1 MHNNESFR
9 KNVIYFL
16 MIVAAVVVCYSN
28 ALHGDFHF
36 DDDLTITENQKIKD
50 IKNVIHMNWID
61 AYLHGGRP
69 ITELTFAVNYA
80 LGGINV
86 VGYHMVNLLLHLL
99 AVFWVYLFTRKTL
112 LLAGHEKSEV
122 LALITAGI
130 FGLHPVQSE
139 SVTYISQRSEALASL
154 FCLMSL
160 FFFITARQ
168 RGFNR
173 RGALLYIAGLS
184 AFVIGIGAKEIIIT
198 LPALYVLYDFYFL
211 DKKPLLKRLAVP
223 APFII
228 FALIYIGIRFL
239 DLKDNT
245 VAGFNVEG
253 VTAQEYFMT
262 QFRVIMTYLRLIV
275 FPVHQNL
282 DYDFPI
288 HRNFFEP
295 EIFLSFIFLVF
306 ICGVAVLWRRRHKVA
321 SFGVLWFFIVI
332 SPTSSFVPVID
343 VIFEHRIYLALWGIV
358 TALVLVLYE
367 AYARLLSGRNFF
379 ARNPGTAGRFAFV
392 SVLAVMIIFG
402 GALYERNKVWQ
413 TKLSLWTDVAS
424 KSPNKPRA
432 HNNLGNCYFIQN
444 DFSAAIPHYKRAIAL
459 DPAWYESYYNL
470 AVSLENIGRKADA
483 VYYYLIFAR
492 EAPEAYNPLKKE
504 ILNKYRIAR

>member
-1 MHNNESFR
+1 MHKNESFKR
-9 KNVIYFL
+9 NVIYFL

-28 ALHGDFHF
+28 TLHGDFHF

-50 IKNVIHMNWID
+50 IKNIIHMNWIHSF
-61 AYLHGGRP
+61 LQGGRP
-69 ITELTFAVNYA
+69 ITELTFALNYA
-80 LGGINV
+80 LGGIHV
-86 VGYHMVNLLLHLL
+86 VGYHVVNLLIHLFV
-99 AVFWVYLFTRKTL
+99 VFWVYLFTRKTL
-112 LLAGHEKSEV
+112 KLDGHEKSAV
-122 LALITAGI
+122 LALIITGI

-160 FFFITARQ
+160 FFFIKARE

-173 RGALLYIAGLS
+173 KGALLYIAGLTV
-184 AFVIGIGAKEIIIT
+184 FVIGIGAKEIVIT
-198 LPALYVLYDFYFL
+198 LPALYMLYDFYFL

-228 FALIYIGIRFL
+228 FALIYIGMRFL

-245 VAGFNVEG
+245 AAGFNVAG
-253 VTAQEYFMT
+253 VTAQEYLMT
-262 QFRVIMTYLRLIV
+262 QFRVIVTYLRLIV

-282 DYDFPI
+282 DYDVPI

-295 EIFLSFIFLVF
+295 ETFLSFFFLIS
-306 ICGVAVLWRRRHKVA
+306 ICAIAVVWRRRFKVA

-332 SPTSSFVPVID
+332 SPTSSFIPVID

-358 TALVLVLYE
+358 TAVVLVLYE
-367 AYARLLSGRNFF
+367 AYVRLLSGRSFF
-379 ARNPGTAGRFAFV
+379 ARNPGIAGKFASA

-402 GALYERNKVWQ
+402 AALYERNKVWQ

-444 DFSAAIPHYKRAIAL
+444 DFSAAIPHYKRAITL
-459 DPAWYESYYNL
+459 DPTWYESYYNL

-492 EAPEAYNPLKKE
+492 EAPDAYNPLKRE
-504 ILNKYRIAR
+504 IFNKYRIAR